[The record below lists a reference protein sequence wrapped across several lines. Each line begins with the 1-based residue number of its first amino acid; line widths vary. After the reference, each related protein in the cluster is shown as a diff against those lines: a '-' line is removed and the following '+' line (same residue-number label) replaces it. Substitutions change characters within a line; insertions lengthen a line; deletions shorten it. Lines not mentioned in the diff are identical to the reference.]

1 MDFNAMVE
9 SLMALVRHSNIAVVV
24 YACVVCLLTEIV
36 KRTFIPKLKIDL
48 QKKFDPTIIFP
59 FAFGCAMALFDALVV
74 RHVGIGGVMDRLFV
88 DGLTIGATSTVLYR
102 LFASTF
108 GNGLKKLQKDEV
120 FSLFYHELFVYSDAK
135 QKLLSGKLDYKSFV
149 NEIKLISQ
157 KATEIYCGD
166 MPADCKKQKLVVLM
180 SGLVEDGI
188 ISQVATPLH
197 NALQKSFADNSKQN

>member
-1 MDFNAMVE
+1 MDFNAMIE
-9 SLMALVRHSNIAVVV
+9 SLMALVRHSSAAVVV

-59 FAFGCAMALFDALVV
+59 FAFGCLMALFDAIVV
-74 RHVGIGGVMDRLFV
+74 RHVSINSVVDSLFV

-108 GNGLKKLQKDEV
+108 GNGLKKLQKDEI
-120 FSLFYHELFVYSDAK
+120 FALFYHELFVYSDAK
-135 QKLLSGKLDYKSFV
+135 QKLLCGQLEYKTFV

-157 KATEIYCGD
+157 KATEIYCED

-180 SGLVEDGI
+180 TGLVDDGV
-188 ISQVATPLH
+188 ISQVAIHLH
-197 NALQKSFADNSKQN
+197 NALQKTFDNNSKQN

>member
-9 SLMALVRHSNIAVVV
+9 SLMALVRHSSIAVVV

-59 FAFGCAMALFDALVV
+59 FAFGCLTALFDSLVV
-74 RHVGIGGVMDRLFV
+74 RHVGINGVVDSLLV

-108 GNGLKKLQKDEV
+108 GNGVKKLQKDEV

-135 QKLLSGKLDYKSFV
+135 QKLLSGELDYKSFV

-157 KATEIYCGD
+157 KATEIYCGN

-180 SGLVEDGI
+180 SGLVDDGI

-197 NALQKSFADNSKQN
+197 NALQKAFAEKTE